1 MNYAITRLLTW
12 SRRWTANDPPMAAN
26 RAPSSKLPKAANDVL
41 EAAAALASAASF
53 AVCTVWSRVCFSF
66 ASASSNRLTASSWLI
81 CIFAAAARYRGDA
94 AEGGETT
101 ADNPANHGGEQ
112 IDGQQRCDAPCD
124 QPVQHAVEAYLNSRQ
139 PGGNVTSQP
148 ESDAAADDPP
158 HSGANT

>member
-1 MNYAITRLLTW
+1 
-12 SRRWTANDPPMAAN
+12 MAA
-26 RAPSSKLPKAANDVL
+26 RDAM
-41 EAAAALASAASF
+41 ASIFISYRREDASGH
-53 AVCTVWSRVCFSF
+53 AG
-66 ASASSNRLTASSWLI
+66 RLCDRLGGLFDATT
-81 CIFAAAARYRGDA
+81 RRRGDA

-101 ADNPANHGGEQ
+101 ADNPANRGGEQ

-158 HSGANT
+158 HSGADT